1 MGSARAP
8 RAVRRALAPN
18 PNVVARSAVQSAPP
32 DANDEGVVGCARG
45 GRAPH
50 FYLMQLL
57 EIKNLKMD
65 FGKNAEALRA
75 IDDVSFTIGAGE
87 TVCLVGE
94 SGCGKT
100 VTALSIAR
108 LVPTPPANYVGGEIL
123 LNGRD
128 TLKMSARELQ
138 QIRGGVV
145 SYVFQDPGASLNPV
159 FRIGNQ
165 IKESLKL
172 HKPEKANDAEV
183 IRLLKLVGIPAP
195 ESRIKNYPFE
205 MSGGMQQ
212 RVMIAMALASEPK
225 LLVADEPTTALDVTI
240 QAQILDLLSELKQR
254 LGMAILLITHNLGI
268 VGDMADRVAVMY
280 AGQIVELAPAKEL
293 LHRPLHPYTK
303 ALMNSVPKLG
313 ATIRWGEATDEP
325 GLASKTAR
333 EDARP
338 TRLQSIPGNVPRI
351 GNFPPGCRFA
361 PRCPIAKPECSEKIP
376 ELLEVEPGRFVR
388 CPFWK

>member
-1 MGSARAP
+1 MA
-8 RAVRRALAPN
+8 
-18 PNVVARSAVQSAPP
+18 
-32 DANDEGVVGCARG
+32 
-45 GRAPH
+45 
-50 FYLMQLL
+50 LL
-57 EIKNLKMD
+57 EIKDLKMD

-75 IDDVSFTIGAGE
+75 IDGISLSIATGE
-87 TVCLVGE
+87 SVCLVGE

-100 VTALSIAR
+100 VTALSIGK

-128 TLKMSARELQ
+128 VLKMSRGELQ

-145 SYVFQDPGASLNPV
+145 GYVFQEPGAALNPV
-159 FRIGNQ
+159 FRVGNQ

-172 HKPEKANDAEV
+172 HRPEKATNAEV

-195 ESRIKNYPFE
+195 ESRIRNYPFE

-240 QAQILDLLSELKQR
+240 QAQILDLLLELKQR

-280 AGQIVELAPAKEL
+280 AGQVVEMAPAREL
-293 LHRPLHPYTK
+293 LRRPLHPYTR
-303 ALMNSVPKLG
+303 ALINSVPKLQ
-313 ATIRWGEATDEP
+313 AETD
-325 GLASKTAR
+325 
-333 EDARP
+333 
-338 TRLQSIPGNVPRI
+338 RLSAIPGNVPRI
-351 GNFPPGCRFA
+351 GNFPSGCRFY
-361 PRCPIAKPECSEKIP
+361 PRCPSARPECAKTMP
-376 ELLEVEPGRFVR
+376 EWVEVEPGRWTR
-388 CPFWK
+388 CLYAGELAKTP

>member
-1 MGSARAP
+1 M
-8 RAVRRALAPN
+8 N
-18 PNVVARSAVQSAPP
+18 
-32 DANDEGVVGCARG
+32 
-45 GRAPH
+45 
-50 FYLMQLL
+50 LL

-65 FGKNAEALRA
+65 FGIGADALRA
-75 IDDVSFTIGAGE
+75 VDGVSLIIGAGE

-94 SGCGKT
+94 SGCGKS
-100 VTALSIAR
+100 VTALSIAQ
-108 LVPTPPANYVGGEIL
+108 LVPMPPANYVGGGIL

-128 TLKMSARELQ
+128 VLKMSNGELRN
-138 QIRGGVV
+138 IRGGVV
-145 SYVFQDPGASLNPV
+145 SYVFQEPGASLNPV

-172 HKPEKANDAEV
+172 HKPEKATNEEV

-240 QAQILDLLSELKQR
+240 QAQILELLHDLKQR
-254 LGMAILLITHNLGI
+254 LGMTILLITHNLGI

-280 AGQIVELAPAKEL
+280 AGQIVELSPAKEL
-293 LHRPLHPYTK
+293 LRRPLHPYTK
-303 ALMNSVPKLG
+303 ALINSVPKLAGG
-313 ATIRWGEATDEP
+313 A
-325 GLASKTAR
+325 S
-333 EDARP
+333 
-338 TRLQSIPGNVPRI
+338 RLSAIPGNVPRI

-361 PRCPIAKPECSEKIP
+361 PRCPIVKPECSEKIP
-376 ELLEVEPGRFVR
+376 DLVEVESGRWVR

>member
-1 MGSARAP
+1 M
-8 RAVRRALAPN
+8 N
-18 PNVVARSAVQSAPP
+18 
-32 DANDEGVVGCARG
+32 
-45 GRAPH
+45 
-50 FYLMQLL
+50 LL
-57 EIKNLKMD
+57 EIKNLTLD
-65 FGKNAEALRA
+65 FVSGDDSFRA
-75 IDDVSFTIGAGE
+75 VDGVSLTIDAGE

-100 VTALSIAR
+100 ATALSITR

-123 LNGRD
+123 LNGGD
-128 TLKMSARELQ
+128 VLKMSRRELCG
-138 QIRGGVV
+138 IRGGVV
-145 SYVFQDPGASLNPV
+145 SYIFQEPGASLNPV

-172 HKPEKANDAEV
+172 HKPEKATNEEV

-212 RVMIAMALASEPK
+212 RVVIAMALASEPK

-240 QAQILDLLSELKQR
+240 QAQILELLHDLKQR

-280 AGQIVELAPAKEL
+280 AGQIVELSPAREL
-293 LHRPLHPYTK
+293 LRHPLHPYTK
-303 ALMNSVPKLG
+303 ALMASVPKLRG
-313 ATIRWGEATDEP
+313 
-325 GLASKTAR
+325 
-333 EDARP
+333 DAD
-338 TRLQSIPGNVPRI
+338 RLSAIPGNVPRI
-351 GNFPPGCRFA
+351 GDFPPGCRFA

-376 ELLEVEPGRFVR
+376 ELLEVEASRWVR
-388 CPFWK
+388 CPFWKTP

>member
-1 MGSARAP
+1 MP
-8 RAVRRALAPN
+8 
-18 PNVVARSAVQSAPP
+18 
-32 DANDEGVVGCARG
+32 
-45 GRAPH
+45 
-50 FYLMQLL
+50 LL
-57 EIKNLKMD
+57 EIRNLKMD
-65 FGKNAEALRA
+65 FGKNSEALRA
-75 IDDVSFTIGAGE
+75 VDDVSFSIAAGE

-100 VTALSIAR
+100 VTALSIAK
-108 LVPTPPANYVGGEIL
+108 LVPTPPANYIGGEIL
-123 LNGRD
+123 LNGAD
-128 TLKMSARELQ
+128 TLKMTNGELQ
-138 QIRGGVV
+138 KIRGGVV

-240 QAQILDLLSELKQR
+240 QAQILELLSELKQR

-280 AGQIVELAPAKEL
+280 AGQIVELSPAREL
-293 LHRPLHPYTK
+293 LHRPLHPYTR
-303 ALMNSVPKLG
+303 ALMNSVPKLHG
-313 ATIRWGEATDEP
+313 
-325 GLASKTAR
+325 
-333 EDARP
+333 DAD
-338 TRLQSIPGNVPRI
+338 RLSAISGNVPRI

>member
-1 MGSARAP
+1 M
-8 RAVRRALAPN
+8 N
-18 PNVVARSAVQSAPP
+18 
-32 DANDEGVVGCARG
+32 
-45 GRAPH
+45 
-50 FYLMQLL
+50 LL
-57 EIKNLKMD
+57 EIKNLQLD
-65 FGKNAEALRA
+65 FGKGTEALRA
-75 IDDVSFTIGAGE
+75 VDGVSLNIRAGE

-108 LVPTPPANYVGGEIL
+108 LVPVPPANYVGGEIL
-123 LNGRD
+123 LNGSD
-128 TLKMSARELQ
+128 VLEMSNGRLRE
-138 QIRGGVV
+138 IRGGVV
-145 SYVFQDPGASLNPV
+145 SYIFQEPGAALNPV

-172 HKPEKANDAEV
+172 HRPGKATNEEV

-195 ESRIKNYPFE
+195 ELRIKNYPFE

-240 QAQILDLLSELKQR
+240 QAQILELLHALKQR

-293 LHRPLHPYTK
+293 LRRPLHPYTK
-303 ALMNSVPKLG
+303 ALMASVPKLRG
-313 ATIRWGEATDEP
+313 
-325 GLASKTAR
+325 
-333 EDARP
+333 DAD
-338 TRLQSIPGNVPRI
+338 RLSAIPGNVPRI
-351 GNFPPGCRFA
+351 GNFPAGCRFT
-361 PRCPIAKPECSEKIP
+361 PRCPIAKSECSEKIP
-376 ELLEVEPGRFVR
+376 DLVEVEPGRFVR
-388 CPFWK
+388 CPFWKAP